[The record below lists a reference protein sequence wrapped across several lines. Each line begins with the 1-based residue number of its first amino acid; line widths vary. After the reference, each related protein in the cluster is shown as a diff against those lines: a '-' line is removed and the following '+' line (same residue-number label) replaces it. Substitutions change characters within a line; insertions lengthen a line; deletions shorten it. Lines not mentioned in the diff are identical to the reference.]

1 MNDEVIFL
9 AKNENGKAS
18 VFSTDGKSVKNL
30 SNHDEEQKEF
40 FNNYNTMVLSKEF
53 KKYLTEMMQRYY
65 PGINKKHYF
74 KSIQLFD
81 PNGNLIPYHE
91 YIKLY
96 ENGDSNEE

>member
-1 MNDEVIFL
+1 MNDE
-9 AKNENGKAS
+9 
-18 VFSTDGKSVKNL
+18 
-30 SNHDEEQKEF
+30 KEF
-40 FNNYNTMVLSKEF
+40 FKEYNKMVLSKEF
-53 KKYLTEMMQRYY
+53 KEYLTEMMQRYY

-91 YIKLY
+91 YIKIY

>member
-1 MNDEVIFL
+1 MDDEVIFL
-9 AKNENGKAS
+9 AKDENDKES

-30 SNHDEEQKEF
+30 SNHDEEQKAF
-40 FNNYNTMVLSKEF
+40 FNEYNSMVLSKEF
-53 KKYLTEMMQRYY
+53 KEYHAEMIQKYY
-65 PGINKKHYF
+65 PGINKKNYF

-81 PNGNLIPYHE
+81 PDGNLIPYHE